1 MEVIKTEI
9 THGNTLSVID
19 VAGRDGG
26 KWRIPRVIRVVESD
40 GPYLGLQCSNVIH
53 EYFCKTYDARSKKQ
67 RVDSLAEA
75 LAVFDAVINKPNP
88 ILD

>member
-1 MEVIKTEI
+1 MEIIKTEI
-9 THGNTLSVID
+9 AHGNTLSIID
-19 VAGRDGG
+19 VAGRNGG

-40 GPYLGLQCSNVIH
+40 GPYLGLQHRNVIH

-67 RVDSLAEA
+67 RVASLAEA